1 MLPLPSGKISLATNI
16 DHEEPA
22 TDSEED
28 RQAAERAYQFML
40 GWFAHPIYVNGDYP
54 QVMKDRIAN
63 KSTMQGLIKS
73 RLPEFT
79 DQEKKEIAGKTRCV
93 IICVKHQRFD
103 IKLNQT
109 LCLNTV

>member
-1 MLPLPSGKISLATNI
+1 MLLLPSGKISLATNI

-54 QVMKDRIAN
+54 QVMKDQIAN
-63 KSTMQGLIKS
+63 KSAMQGFSKS
-73 RLPEFT
+73 RLPEFS
-79 DQEKKEIAGKTRCV
+79 DQEKTEIAGKTK
-93 IICVKHQRFD
+93 IYINMYFQ
-103 IKLNQT
+103 KLWRD
-109 LCLNTV
+109 V